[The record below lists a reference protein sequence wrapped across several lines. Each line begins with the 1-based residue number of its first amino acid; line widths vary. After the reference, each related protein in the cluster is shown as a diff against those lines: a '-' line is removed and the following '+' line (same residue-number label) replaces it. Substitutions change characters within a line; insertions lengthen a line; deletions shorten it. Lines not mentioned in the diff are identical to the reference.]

1 MLKTELLNYKNF
13 NTLKVLEKETK
24 KFNPL
29 NKSFSEE
36 YTNLNLFQ
44 KFFSKKKVRLLKHL
58 NEYIGFLWYEYTGMN
73 SVNIE
78 ALYIN
83 NSAFFE
89 KGFTKLVKD
98 SLNHSVKQ
106 ISYLCKESEFASNTL
121 LTDGFKK
128 IDGTQLMSKNLSDF
142 VYSNDNK
149 LFFKTLERNSDEKT
163 RLKIQNEV
171 FKSDTRLPLRIEDIY
186 FDQEQEYYFDG
197 GAIFLLSE
205 GEYVG
210 YGQVIIEDNNPYIV
224 NIGILNKF
232 RNQGYGKKLLQY
244 LLSIAKEQGYSKAY
258 LKVNLENRI
267 ALKLYDSLG
276 FKNEYVYFN
285 YTKRR

>member
-13 NTLKVLEKETK
+13 NALKVLERETR

-29 NKSFSEE
+29 NKSFSSE

-58 NEYIGFLWYEYTGMN
+58 NEYKGFLWYEYTGIN

-89 KGFTKLVKD
+89 KGFTKLVND

-106 ISYLCKESEFASNTL
+106 ISYLCKENEFAISTL
-121 LTDGFKK
+121 LAAGYRKL
-128 IDGTQLMSKNLSDF
+128 DGTQLMSKNLEDF
-142 VYSNDNK
+142 VYCNDNK
-149 LFFKTLERNSDEKT
+149 LIFKTLERNSDEKI
-163 RLKIQNEV
+163 RLRIQNEV

-186 FDQEQEYYFDG
+186 FDEEQEYYFDG

-210 YGQVIIEDNNPYIV
+210 YGQVIIEENNPYIV
-224 NIGILNKF
+224 NIGILDKF

-244 LLSIAKEQGYSKAY
+244 LLSIAKEKGYSKAY
-258 LKVNLENRI
+258 LKVNLQNKI
-267 ALKLYDSLG
+267 ALKLYESLG
-276 FKNEYVYFN
+276 FKNEYIYFN
-285 YTKRR
+285 YIKRR